1 MDFLSTFDPVNLR
14 ADWSMAGTDL
24 ASDGGLTTAVIISL
38 FTDRLAAID
47 DDIPDKPPSG
57 AGDRRGWWGD
67 RPIGGDAPGGKPDFI
82 GSRLWLLA
90 REKQTEATRQ
100 KAIGYCREALQ
111 WMIDDGIAAR
121 LDVVGQWQGLGFLA
135 LQITL
140 YDRNGAVVHTFDA
153 QWSAT
158 LGVKVS

>member
-1 MDFLSTFDPVNLR
+1 MDLLLAFDPENLR
-14 ADWSMAGTDL
+14 ADFAMAGADL
-24 ASDGGLTTAVIISL
+24 AADNGLTTATVISL
-38 FTDRLAAID
+38 FSDHLASED

-67 RPIGGDAPGGKPDFI
+67 RPIGGDAPAGKVDYI

-90 REKQTEATRQ
+90 REKQTEQTRQ

-111 WMIDDGIAAR
+111 WMIDDGVAAR
-121 LDVVGQWQGLGFLA
+121 IDVVGQWQELGFLA
-135 LQITL
+135 LQITI
-140 YDRNGAVVHTFDA
+140 YDRNGKVIHTFDA